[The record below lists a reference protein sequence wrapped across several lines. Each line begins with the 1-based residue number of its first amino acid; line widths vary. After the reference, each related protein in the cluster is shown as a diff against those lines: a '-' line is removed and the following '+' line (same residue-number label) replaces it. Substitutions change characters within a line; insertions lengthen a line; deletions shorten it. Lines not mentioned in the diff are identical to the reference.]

1 MGVFLKE
8 DKETLYKKLN
18 NNVHK
23 NVYFI
28 IVNTIKI
35 VSRTF
40 FLKL

>member
-8 DKETLYKKLN
+8 EKETLYKKPN
-18 NNVHK
+18 NNVDK

-28 IVNTIKI
+28 IVNVINI